1 MERSAA
7 VLKTSR
13 SSQAKPA
20 RWNSPDAAN
29 LVNVLRLVLC
39 TQPRSR
45 VRNLKTKP
53 MLDLIFIAVI
63 ALFFVAGELYAHWC
77 EKL

>member
-1 MERSAA
+1 
-7 VLKTSR
+7 
-13 SSQAKPA
+13 
-20 RWNSPDAAN
+20 
-29 LVNVLRLVLC
+29 
-39 TQPRSR
+39 
-45 VRNLKTKP
+45 